1 MILNLCPFIHDLS
14 TKRKKM
20 NFLWYH
26 KKFNPPC
33 TITHPEIY
41 PEFKIHLSTLTH
53 GLNAHK
59 YGNLNYWTHLHAC
72 YKRQKLT
79 ILCKYIGYYMTKNTV
94 NKRMVWYCAKIL
106 VIWKK
111 ILRNDCNQNIL
122 QISSKVTILKKN
134 LSNSNFV
141 KKLLEY

>member
-1 MILNLCPFIHDLS
+1 MSIYSLS
-14 TKRKKM
+14 FYKK
-20 NFLWYH
+20 
-26 KKFNPPC
+26 KKNWISYGSIKSL
-33 TITHPEIY
+33 TRPEIY

-111 ILRNDCNQNIL
+111 KLRNDCNQNIL